1 MPEPKRGLS
10 ADVAPEPSTVNTNL
24 VLVVVLLGIMLAAV
38 DTTIV
43 VLALPVMRSSLHTGM
58 ASLIW
63 VIMAYLLTVTVL
75 STQVGRLGDLYGR
88 VRMYNLGFL
97 VFTIGSLLCGLSQSA
112 TQLIAFRVVQG
123 IGGAL
128 IASNS
133 GAIIADAVP
142 AASRGR
148 AYGITS
154 IGWNVGAVLGIL
166 LGGVIITF
174 LGWRDIFFINVPLGA
189 VALWIGVRT
198 LRDRHRSGSQRLDI
212 PGVLLLGA
220 GLFLVLLALT
230 ESSSSGWVTGDLM
243 ELAGGV
249 LCLACFVVWERWVP
263 EPVLQLGILRQRV
276 LAASVSASFFQ
287 GLGGFAVLFLV
298 IMYLQGVRGL
308 SPFDAS
314 LLLVPGYVLGGVIAP
329 FAGRLSDRLGARTP
343 ASIGLGLQIVA
354 FGIYS
359 TLGTATPLAVV
370 VVAAL
375 ANGIGSGFFF
385 PANNSAVMANAP
397 QHQYGVASGL
407 LRTFANVGMVASFAV
422 ALLAATLAIPRAYVF
437 AIFLGVGQLKG
448 PLAAAFVTG
457 MHHALELAAVLIAV
471 ALVLSLLRGK
481 EARGRS

>member
-1 MPEPKRGLS
+1 
-10 ADVAPEPSTVNTNL
+10 
-24 VLVVVLLGIMLAAV
+24 MLAAV

-43 VLALPVMRSSLHTGM
+43 VLALPVMRGALHTGM

-75 STQVGRLGDLYGR
+75 STQVGRLGDIYGR

-112 TQLIAFRVVQG
+112 PQLIVFRVVQG
-123 IGGAL
+123 VGGAL

-142 AASRGR
+142 PASRGR

-174 LGWRDIFFINVPLGA
+174 FGWRDIFFINVPLGA
-189 VALWIGVRT
+189 IALWISIRT
-198 LRDRHRSGSQRLDI
+198 LREKGRTASHQLDV
-212 PGVLLLGA
+212 PGVVLLGG
-220 GLFLVLLALT
+220 GLFLALLALT
-230 ESSSSGWVTGDLM
+230 QSASSGWTSAGVL

-249 LCLACFVVWERWVP
+249 LALVGFTLWERLIP
-263 EPVLQLGILRQRV
+263 EPVLQLAILRQRV
-276 LAASVSASFFQ
+276 LAASVLAAFFQ

-329 FAGRLSDRLGARTP
+329 YAGRLSDRLGARTP
-343 ASIGLGLQIVA
+343 ASIGLALQIVA
-354 FGIYS
+354 FVIYS
-359 TLGTATPLAVV
+359 TLGLTTPLVVV

-375 ANGIGSGFFF
+375 ANGVGSGFFF

-397 QHQYGVASGL
+397 SHQYGVASGL
-407 LRTFANVGMVASFAV
+407 LRTFSNVGMVASFAV
-422 ALLAATLAIPRAYVF
+422 ALVAATAAIPRAYVF
-437 AIFLGVGQLKG
+437 AIFLGVSQLNG
-448 PLAAAFVTG
+448 ALATAFVSGMHNALILAAI
-457 MHHALELAAVLIAV
+457 LIAV
-471 ALVLSLLRGK
+471 ALALSVLRGK
-481 EARGRS
+481 ELRGQS

>member
-1 MPEPKRGLS
+1 MEDQTEAIEARSEQP
-10 ADVAPEPSTVNTNL
+10 APRTAL
-24 VLVVVLLGIMLAAV
+24 VLTVVLLGIMLAAV

-43 VLALPVMRSSLHTGM
+43 VLALPVMRGALHTGM

-75 STQVGRLGDLYGR
+75 STQVGRLGDIYGR

-97 VFTIGSLLCGLSQSA
+97 VFTVGSLLCGLSQTA
-112 TQLIAFRVVQG
+112 TQLIVFRVVQG
-123 IGGAL
+123 VGGAL

-142 AASRGR
+142 PESRGR

-174 LGWRDIFFINVPLGA
+174 FGWRDIFFINVPLGA
-189 VALWIGVRT
+189 VALWIATRT
-198 LRDRHRSGSQRLDI
+198 LREKGRRASHQLDI
-212 PGVLLLGA
+212 VGVVLLCG
-220 GLFLVLLALT
+220 GLFLTLLALT
-230 ESSSSGWVTGDLM
+230 QSASSGWTS
-243 ELAGGV
+243 AGV
-249 LCLACFVVWERWVP
+249 LELIAGVLTLTGFAFWERQVP
-263 EPVLQLGILRQRV
+263 EPVLQLTILRQRV
-276 LAASVSASFFQ
+276 LAASVLAAFFQ

-314 LLLVPGYVLGGVIAP
+314 LLLVPGFVLGGVIAP
-329 FAGRLSDRLGARTP
+329 YAGRLSDRFGARVP
-343 ASIGLGLQIVA
+343 ASIGLLIQIVS
-354 FGIYS
+354 FLIYS
-359 TLGTATPLAVV
+359 SLGLTTPLAVV

-397 QHQYGVASGL
+397 SHQYGVASGL

-422 ALLAATLAIPRAYVF
+422 ALVAATAAIPRAYVF
-437 AIFLGVGQLKG
+437 AIFLGVTRLSGVLGK
-448 PLAAAFVTG
+448 AFVSG
-457 MHHALELAAVLIAV
+457 MHNALLLAAVLIAV
-471 ALVLSLLRGK
+471 ALTLSVLRGK
-481 EARGRS
+481 EMRDGS